1 MKANKADEI
10 LDTISYIGGFMAVGL
25 VIGNI
30 INLFIK
36 AKRT

>member
-1 MKANKADEI
+1 MKTNKTEEI

-36 AKRT
+36 IKK